1 MSPSHALE
9 LVLTPA
15 DDAQVRSRW
24 GALEAAGVASLARHR
39 GSTHRPHLTVASSPH
54 APGEQVLAA
63 ALELWAPLLPL
74 PLEVSGLVL
83 LGGRRLTIAE
93 LVAAPLSA
101 RRAQAVLAQQ
111 WEGAD
116 QRPWVPHVSLA
127 ARLTVDDAGA
137 ALSALADDRWA
148 SPAVEG
154 GRTLTVRG
162 LRWWDPQAQS
172 VSAVVGAAA

>member
-9 LVLTPA
+9 LVLTPQ

-24 GALEAAGVASLARHR
+24 VALDSAGVPSLSRHR
-39 GSTHRPHLTVASSPH
+39 GLTHRPHVTVASSPD
-54 APGEQVLAA
+54 APDEQVLAA
-63 ALELWAPLLPL
+63 ALDLWAPLLPL
-74 PLEVSGLVL
+74 TLEVSGLVL
-83 LGGRRLTIAE
+83 LGRRRLTIAE
-93 LVAAPLSA
+93 LVAAPLPA

-127 ARLTVDDAGA
+127 TRLTVDDAGA
-137 ALSALADDRWA
+137 ALSALSDDRWTSA
-148 SPAVEG
+148 QSGG

-162 LRWWDPQAQS
+162 LRWWDPEAQT